1 MSALPN
7 TRATLNMINISQAW
21 QEISRRIPQPTSS
34 TCTLTKAL
42 GRFTAADI
50 QSDIDSP
57 PFDKSLVDGFAILI
71 DDLQSSQSLLINET
85 IHAGQTPTQS
95 VRTGTATQIMT
106 GAPIPVGTEAV
117 VMIEDCT
124 VDLVANTVVVH
135 NTTVVLGSHIMRQGK
150 SLRCG
155 NVVITAGSKIRPVEI
170 GLLAEVGCA
179 EVPVATQPNVA
190 IICTGD
196 ELVDVDE
203 NPQAGQIRNSNE
215 ALLISL
221 VTASGG
227 NAIPLGIGRDNE
239 LELSEKIQQG
249 LQYDVLLLSGGV
261 SMGEKDLVPALL
273 QQAHVME
280 VFHKVQ
286 LKPGKPLW
294 FGQAADTEQQ
304 TLVFGLP
311 GNPVS
316 SLVCYMLFVA
326 PTIRAYQQG
335 TEEVNIQPDSYAELT
350 APYTL
355 RGDRPTYHPARLDW
369 ILGKWSVTPLQWSG
383 SADQQA
389 LAQANGLVFFQP
401 PQREY
406 DVGEQISVLSFPW

>member
-7 TRATLNMINISQAW
+7 TRATLHMISVSQAW
-21 QEISRRIPQPTSS
+21 HEISQRIPQPTSS
-34 TCTLTKAL
+34 TCPLAKAL
-42 GRFTAADI
+42 GRFTATDI

-57 PFDKSLVDGFAILI
+57 PFDKSVVDGFAIRLA
-71 DDLQSSQSLLINET
+71 DLQSSQTLLINET
-85 IHAGQTPTQS
+85 VHAGQTPTQP
-95 VRTGTATQIMT
+95 VKTGTATQIMT
-106 GAPIPVGTEAV
+106 GAPIPAGTEAV

-124 VDLVANTVVVH
+124 VNLASNTVAVH
-135 NTTVVLGSHIMRQGK
+135 NTTVTLGSHIMQQGK
-150 SLRCG
+150 SLSCG

-196 ELVDVDE
+196 ELVDVE
-203 NPQAGQIRNSNE
+203 QHPQAGQIRNSNE

-227 NAIPLGIGRDNE
+227 KAIPLGIGRDNE
-239 LELSEKIQQG
+239 LELSDKIQQG
-249 LQYDVLLLSGGV
+249 LQSDVLLLSGGV

-273 QQAHVME
+273 QQAHVTE

-294 FGQAADTEQQ
+294 FGQAEDRQQ
-304 TLVFGLP
+304 RTLVFGLP

-316 SLVCYMLFVA
+316 SLVCYILFVA
-326 PTIRAYQQG
+326 PMIRAYQQG
-335 TEEVNIQPDSYAELT
+335 TRGDDIQPDSYAELT
-350 APYTL
+350 APHTL
-355 RGDRPTYHPARLDW
+355 HGDRPTYHPGRLDW
-369 ILGKWSVTPLQWSG
+369 ISGKWSVTPLPWSG

-389 LAQANGLVFFQP
+389 LAQANCLVFFQP

-406 DVGEQISVLSFPW
+406 DVGEQISVLPFPW

>member
-7 TRATLNMINISQAW
+7 TRATLNMITISQAW

-85 IHAGQTPTQS
+85 VHAGQTPTQS
-95 VRTGTATQIMT
+95 VKTGTATQIMT
-106 GAPIPVGTEAV
+106 GAPIPAGTEAV
-117 VMIEDCT
+117 VMIEDCA
-124 VDLVANTVVVH
+124 VDLTANTVAVH

-150 SLRCG
+150 SLSCG
-155 NVVITAGSKIRPVEI
+155 NVVLTAGSKIRPVEI

-196 ELVDVDE
+196 ELVDVDQD
-203 NPQAGQIRNSNE
+203 PQAGQIRNSNE
-215 ALLISL
+215 SLLISL

-227 NAIPLGIGRDNE
+227 KAIPLGIGRDNE
-239 LELSEKIQQG
+239 IELSDKIQQG

-294 FGQAADTEQQ
+294 FGQAEDTKQQ

-326 PTIRAYQQG
+326 PMIRAYQQG
-335 TEEVNIQPDSYAELT
+335 TGGIDIQPDSYAELT

-369 ILGKWSVTPLQWSG
+369 ISGKWSVTPLQWSG

-389 LAQANGLVFFQP
+389 LTQANGLVFFQP
-401 PQREY
+401 PQRKY
-406 DVGEQISVLSFPW
+406 DVGEQISVLPFPW

>member
-1 MSALPN
+1 MTALPN
-7 TRATLNMINISQAW
+7 TRAKLHMINISQAW
-21 QEISRRIPQPTSS
+21 QEISRRIPRPTSS
-34 TCTLTKAL
+34 MCPLTKAL
-42 GRFTAADI
+42 GRFTAVDI

-71 DDLQSSQSLLINET
+71 DDLQSSESLFINET
-85 IHAGQTPTQS
+85 VHAGQTPTQP
-95 VRTGTATQIMT
+95 VKTGTATQIMT
-106 GAPIPVGTEAV
+106 GAPIPAGTEAV
-117 VMIEDCT
+117 VMIEDCS
-124 VDLVANTVVVH
+124 VDLAANTVTIN

-150 SLRCG
+150 SLSCG

-179 EVPVATQPNVA
+179 EVPVTTQPNVA

-196 ELVDVDE
+196 ELVDVDQH
-203 NPQAGQIRNSNE
+203 PQAGQIRNSNE

-239 LELSEKIQQG
+239 IELSDKIQQG
-249 LQYDVLLLSGGV
+249 LEYDVLLLSGGV

-273 QQAHVME
+273 HQADVME

-294 FGQAADTEQQ
+294 FGQAHNTQQ
-304 TLVFGLP
+304 RTLVFGLP

-326 PTIRAYQQG
+326 PMIRVYQQG
-335 TEEVNIQPDSYAELT
+335 TRGVDIRPESYAEL
-350 APYTL
+350 AVPHIR
-355 RGDRPTYHPARLDW
+355 RGDRPTYHPGRLDW
-369 ILGKWSVTPLQWSG
+369 ISGKWSVTPLTWSG

-389 LAQANGLVFFQP
+389 LAQANCLVFFQP

-406 DVGEQISVLSFPW
+406 DVGEQISVLPFPW

>member
-7 TRATLNMINISQAW
+7 PRATLNMISVTQAW
-21 QEISRRIPQPTSS
+21 QEISQRIPQPTKS
-34 TCTLTKAL
+34 TCTLTEAL
-42 GRFTAADI
+42 GRFTATDI
-50 QSDIDSP
+50 RSDIDSP
-57 PFDKSLVDGFAILI
+57 PFDKSLVDGFAIRI

-85 IHAGQTPTQS
+85 IHAGQTPTQPIK
-95 VRTGTATQIMT
+95 TGTATQIMT
-106 GAPIPVGTEAV
+106 GAPIPAGTEAV

-124 VDLVANTVVVH
+124 VDRAANTVAIN
-135 NTTVVLGSHIMRQGK
+135 NTTVALGSHIMRQGK
-150 SLRCG
+150 SLSCG

-179 EVPVATQPNVA
+179 EVPVTTQPNVA

-196 ELVDVDE
+196 ELVDVDQH
-203 NPQAGQIRNSNE
+203 PQAGQIRNSNE

-227 NAIPLGIGRDNE
+227 NAIPLGIGRDNKIE
-239 LELSEKIQQG
+239 LTDKIQQG

-273 QQAHVME
+273 QQAHVIE

-286 LKPGKPLW
+286 LRPGKPLW
-294 FGQAADTEQQ
+294 FGQAEARQQ
-304 TLVFGLP
+304 RTLVFGLP

-326 PTIRAYQQG
+326 PMIRAYQQG
-335 TEEVNIQPDSYAELT
+335 TRGVAIQPDSYAELT

-355 RGDRPTYHPARLDW
+355 RGERPTYHPARLDW
-369 ILGKWSVTPLQWSG
+369 ILGKWSVTPLPWSG

-389 LAQANGLVFFQP
+389 LVQANCLVYFQP

-406 DVGEQISVLSFPW
+406 DVGEQISVLPFPW

>member
-7 TRATLNMINISQAW
+7 TRATLNMISVSQAW
-21 QEISRRIPQPTSS
+21 QEISQRIPQPTRS

-50 QSDIDSP
+50 QSDLDSP

-85 IHAGQTPTQS
+85 VHAGQTPTQP
-95 VRTGTATQIMT
+95 VKTGTATQIMT
-106 GAPIPVGTEAV
+106 GAPIPEGAEAV

-124 VDLVANTVVVH
+124 VDLAAHTVAIQNMTV
-135 NTTVVLGSHIMRQGK
+135 TLGSHIMRQGK
-150 SLRCG
+150 SLSCG
-155 NVVITAGSKIRPVEI
+155 DVVIPAGSKIRPVEI

-196 ELVDVDE
+196 ELVDVDQH
-203 NPQAGQIRNSNE
+203 PQAGQIRNSNE

-239 LELSEKIQQG
+239 MELSDKIQQG
-249 LQYDVLLLSGGV
+249 LQHDVLLLSGGV

-273 QQAHVME
+273 HQAHVLE

-294 FGQAADTEQQ
+294 FGQAEGRQQ
-304 TLVFGLP
+304 RTLVFGLP

-316 SLVCYMLFVA
+316 SLVCYILFVA
-326 PTIRAYQQG
+326 PLIRAYQQG
-335 TEEVNIQPDSYAELT
+335 TRGIDIQPDSYAELT

-355 RGDRPTYHPARLDW
+355 RGDRPTYHPGRLDW
-369 ILGKWSVTPLQWSG
+369 ISGKWSVTPLPWSG

-389 LAQANGLVFFQP
+389 LAQANCLAFFQP

-406 DVGEQISVLSFPW
+406 DIGEQISVLPFLW

>member
-1 MSALPN
+1 MSDLPN
-7 TRATLNMINISQAW
+7 TRTKLHMINISRAW
-21 QEISRRIPQPTSS
+21 QEILKRVPQPTNSS
-34 TCTLTKAL
+34 CPLTKSL

-71 DDLQSSQSLLINET
+71 DDLQSSQSLAINET
-85 IHAGQTPTQS
+85 VHAGQTPT
-95 VRTGTATQIMT
+95 VPVKTGTATQIMT
-106 GAPIPVGTEAV
+106 GAPIPIGTEAV
-117 VMIEDCT
+117 VMVEDCI
-124 VDLVANTVVVH
+124 VNLESNTVTIN
-135 NTTVVLGSHIMRQGK
+135 NTTVTLGSHIMQQGK
-150 SLRCG
+150 SLSCG
-155 NVVITAGSKIRPVEI
+155 SVVVTAGTKIRPAEI

-179 EVPVATQPNVA
+179 EVPVAAQPNVA

-196 ELVDVDE
+196 ELVDVDQH
-203 NPQAGQIRNSNE
+203 PQAGQIRNSNE

-239 LELSEKIQQG
+239 IDLSDKIQHG
-249 LQYDVLLLSGGV
+249 LQHDVLLLSGGV

-273 QQAHVME
+273 HQAAVME

-294 FGQAADTEQQ
+294 FGQAENTQQQ

-326 PTIRAYQQG
+326 PLIRVFQQG
-335 TEEVNIQPDSYAELT
+335 AKGRDSQPESYAELT
-350 APYTL
+350 VSYTL
-355 RGDRPTYHPARLDW
+355 RGDRPTYHPGRLEW
-369 ILGKWSVTPLQWSG
+369 ISGKWSVTPLPWSG

-389 LAQANGLVFFQP
+389 FALANCLVFFQP
-401 PQREY
+401 PQHEY
-406 DVGEQISVLSFPW
+406 DAGEQISVLPFPW

>member
-1 MSALPN
+1 MTALPN
-7 TRATLNMINISQAW
+7 TRAKLHMINISQAW

-34 TCTLTKAL
+34 TCPLTKAL

-57 PFDKSLVDGFAILI
+57 PFDKSLVDGFAILL
-71 DDLQSSQSLLINET
+71 DDLQASQSLFINET
-85 IHAGQTPTQS
+85 VHAGQTPTQP
-95 VRTGTATQIMT
+95 VKTGTATQIMT
-106 GAPIPVGTEAV
+106 GAPIPTGTEAV

-124 VDLVANTVVVH
+124 VDLAANTVTVN
-135 NTTVVLGSHIMRQGK
+135 NTTVALGSHIMRQGK
-150 SLRCG
+150 SLSCG
-155 NVVITAGSKIRPVEI
+155 NVVIPAGSEIRPVEI
-170 GLLAEVGCA
+170 GLLAEVGYA
-179 EVPVATQPNVA
+179 EVPVTKQPNVA

-196 ELVDVDE
+196 ELVDVDQH
-203 NPQAGQIRNSNE
+203 PQAGQIRNSNE

-227 NAIPLGIGRDNE
+227 NAVSLGIGRDNE
-239 LELSEKIQQG
+239 IELSDKIQQG
-249 LQYDVLLLSGGV
+249 LEYDVLLLSGGV

-273 QQAHVME
+273 HQADVME

-294 FGQAADTEQQ
+294 FGQAENTQPR

-326 PTIRAYQQG
+326 PMIKVYQQG
-335 TEEVNIQPDSYAELT
+335 ARGVDIQPESYAEL
-350 APYTL
+350 AVPYTR
-355 RGDRPTYHPARLDW
+355 RGDRPTYHPGRLDW
-369 ILGKWSVTPLQWSG
+369 ISGKWSVTPLSWSG

-389 LAQANGLVFFQP
+389 LAQANCLAFFQP

-406 DVGEQISVLSFPW
+406 DVGEQISVLPFPW